1 MNRLIGLAA
10 SLLRLA
16 PSPVPHRQERLRG
29 HHATV
34 DGIKYSMPVNSD
46 DSPVLMAA
54 FPINKRAAAAV
65 LPGTELRPFSLSGK
79 GLLVVTVVN
88 YKSTDIGQYIE
99 YSLAIAVTHGSR
111 PAPPLLPL
119 VFQKTFGLGQY
130 VVDLPVSTEISVKGG
145 KGIWGMP
152 KHRAS
157 LDFVVTDS
165 TVSAQYDDA
174 GRLGCFVEIE
184 RPGPMGIP
192 LKLAASNYCAF
203 RGMLMKSDIY
213 FEATGDIALGGNAKA
228 RLVLGD
234 APGVAVLKTLQ
245 PAEKP
250 VFTAYLPEARGV
262 LDDHYE
268 AWFLTAPTAEEA
280 ARIPGGDPLESVVGL
295 GQGQEWLPAPDRGR
309 TAQGTSGGA
318 GASSGT
324 GDAP

>member
-309 TAQGTSGGA
+309 TSQGTSGGA
-318 GASSGT
+318 GTGSGT

>member
-1 MNRLIGLAA
+1 MTRLIGLAA

-54 FPINKRAAAAV
+54 FPINKRAAAAI
-65 LPGTELRPFSLSGK
+65 LPGTELRPFSLGGK

-250 VFTAYLPEARGV
+250 VFTAYLPDARGV

-309 TAQGTSGGA
+309 TSQGTSGGA
-318 GASSGT
+318 GTGSGT

>member
-1 MNRLIGLAA
+1 MNKLIGLAA
-10 SLLRLA
+10 SLLRLV

-54 FPINKRAAAAV
+54 FPINKRAAAAI
-65 LPGTELRPFSLSGK
+65 LPGTELRPFSLGGK

-88 YKSTDIGQYIE
+88 YKSTDIGKYIE

-119 VFQKTFGLGQY
+119 LFQKTFGLGQY
-130 VVDLPVSTEISVKGG
+130 VVDLPVSTEVSVKGG

-152 KHRAS
+152 KHQAS

-165 TVSAQYDDA
+165 TVSAQYDDG
-174 GRLGCFVEIE
+174 GRLGCFIEIE
-184 RPGPMGIP
+184 RPGAAGIP

-213 FEATGDIALGGNAKA
+213 FEATGDIALGNEAKA

-234 APGVAVLKTLQ
+234 APGVAALKGLK
-245 PAEKP
+245 PADKP
-250 VFTAYLPEARGV
+250 VFTAYLPEAHGV
-262 LDDHYE
+262 LDDHFE
-268 AWFLTAPTAEEA
+268 AWFLTAPTAEDA
-280 ARIPGGDPLESVVGL
+280 ARIPGGDPLESVAGL
-295 GQGQEWLPAPDRGR
+295 GQGQEWLPAPDRSTTARAR
-309 TAQGTSGGA
+309 T
-318 GASSGT
+318 GT
-324 GDAP
+324 GTGETP

>member
-10 SLLRLA
+10 SLLRLV
-16 PSPVPHRQERLRG
+16 PSPVPHRQEQLRG
-29 HHATV
+29 QHAVV
-34 DGIKYSMPVNSD
+34 DGIKYAMPVNSD

-54 FPINKRAAAAV
+54 FPIDKRAAAAI
-65 LPGTELRPFSLSGK
+65 LPGTELRPFSLGGK

-88 YKSTDIGQYIE
+88 YRSTDIGQYIE
-99 YSLAIAVTHGSR
+99 YSLAIAVTHGAR

-119 VFQKTFGLGQY
+119 LFQKRFRLGQY
-130 VVDLPVSTEISVKGG
+130 VVDLPVSTEVSVKGG

-157 LDFVVTDS
+157 LDFVVTDT

-174 GRLGCFVEIE
+174 GTLGCFIEIE
-184 RPGPMGIP
+184 RPKPLGIP

-213 FEATGDIALGGNAKA
+213 FEASGDIALGSDAKA

-234 APGVAVLKTLQ
+234 APGVAPLKTLR
-245 PAEKP
+245 PGAKP
-250 VFTAYLPEARGV
+250 VFTAYLPEAHGV

-268 AWFLTAPTAEEA
+268 AWFLTAPTSDEA

-295 GQGQEWLPAPDRGR
+295 GQGQEWLPGPDRNA
-309 TAQGTSGGA
+309 TARREGTA
-318 GASSGT
+318 GT
-324 GDAP
+324 GGTP

>member
-10 SLLRLA
+10 SLLRLV

-184 RPGPMGIP
+184 RPEPIGIP

-318 GASSGT
+318 SSGT